1 VEKAYA
7 MQAGREIRIV
17 VQSDSVDDLGSAT
30 LARDIAKEVEEQ
42 LDYPGQIK
50 ITVIRETRVV
60 EYAK

>member
-1 VEKAYA
+1 
-7 MQAGREIRIV
+7 MQAGREIRIM
-17 VQSDSVDDLGSAT
+17 VQADAVDDLHSAT
-30 LARDIAKEVEEQ
+30 LARDIAKEIEEQ

>member
-1 VEKAYA
+1 

-17 VQSDSVDDLGSAT
+17 VQSEAVDDLQSVS
-30 LARDIAKEVEEQ
+30 LARDIAREVEDQ